1 MGDNSNKSHN
11 KEGQEAKDEI
21 NREIKCLFGWIDSL
35 DRQAL
40 LRQLSRNNLP
50 TNGSVE
56 CLKSRL
62 KSFMEKRKLASFDN
76 SYNNV
81 KTLFPYYVV
90 LDFEATCNEVNPPD
104 FEHEIIEFP
113 AVLVNTEKL
122 AIVDRFQ
129 AFVKPVLNPIL
140 TPFCKTLTGI
150 EQEQVD
156 IAAEFPEVLAQ
167 FEQWLSKHKLGTK
180 NKFAMVTDG
189 PWDMGR
195 FLFGQ
200 CDISNI
206 DYPNFGKKW
215 INLRKCF
222 SQFYKCDRLRLQLM
236 LEKLGMEFEGHPH
249 CGLDDATNIAHL
261 LIRMIQDG
269 ASIDINERIQL
280 RHKLTPKSNVENQA
294 NSSNKPAWP
303 VKPLH
308 NNAYSR
314 TYSQALKDKQ
324 AAAEKEKQ
332 PTNHHH

>member
-1 MGDNSNKSHN
+1 MNS
-11 KEGQEAKDEI
+11 G
-21 NREIKCLFGWIDSL
+21 KCSVDWIDSL

-56 CLKSRL
+56 LLKSRL

-90 LDFEATCNEVNPPD
+90 LDFEATCNEVNPPE

-113 AVLVNTEKL
+113 AVLVDTEKL
-122 AIVDRFQ
+122 SIVDHFQ

-140 TPFCKTLTGI
+140 TPFCKKLTGI
-150 EQEQVD
+150 QQEQVD
-156 IAAEFPEVLAQ
+156 TAAEFPEVLAQ
-167 FEQWLSKHKLGTK
+167 FEQWLSKNKLGTK

-189 PWDMGR
+189 PCDMGR

-206 DYPNFGKKW
+206 DYPNFGKTW
-215 INLRKCF
+215 VNLKKCF

-249 CGLDDATNIAHL
+249 CGLDDATNIAHI

-269 ASIDINERIQL
+269 ASVDINERIQL

-294 NSSNKPAWP
+294 SSSNKPAWP
-303 VKPLH
+303 VRPVH

-314 TYSQALKDKQ
+314 TYSQAFKDKQ

-332 PTNHHH
+332 PTNHHQ